1 MKVLWIRELK
11 GDEGR
16 EKSKAHF
23 YVFGK
28 DLPLLV
34 MIHYV
39 KWFEQVR

>member
-1 MKVLWIRELK
+1 MMIHEIHELK

-16 EKSKAHF
+16 KVESPF
-23 YVFGK
+23 YISQK